1 MHYGTGY
8 GLRIRA
14 KLSGETFT
22 CHAVSV
28 FGKHPEFI
36 ALHLDHCE
44 NLTCKPDLTGSFER
58 PQNRGPQF
66 PLLMTSNG
74 KDLECLALQDVAL

>member
-1 MHYGTGY
+1 MVYVYEQSLGSKY
-8 GLRIRA
+8 
-14 KLSGETFT
+14 F
-22 CHAVSV
+22 HAMPSA
-28 FGKHPEFI
+28 FGKHPEFF

-44 NLTCKPDLTGSFER
+44 ILTCKPDLTGSFER
-58 PQNRGPQF
+58 PQNCGPQF